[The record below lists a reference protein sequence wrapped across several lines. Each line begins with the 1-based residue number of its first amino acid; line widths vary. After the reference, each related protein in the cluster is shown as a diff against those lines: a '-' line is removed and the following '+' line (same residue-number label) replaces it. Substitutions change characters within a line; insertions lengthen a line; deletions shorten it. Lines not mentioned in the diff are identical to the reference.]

1 MLLRTYEQLIVKASL
16 DRAFGAHL
24 LAAPRDAALDAGYSA
39 IVAESL
45 VGLSGATLAEFA
57 ASLHRRI
64 YGTEPANDALEPS
77 IKPEV
82 GRAWH
87 LGRAATTA

>member
-24 LAAPRDAALDAGYSA
+24 LAKPREAALEAGYSA

-45 VGLSGATLAEFA
+45 VGLSGASLAEFA

-64 YGTEPANDALEPS
+64 YGTEPAHDAYEPVEHYGS
-77 IKPEV
+77 SPA
-82 GRAWH
+82 RSRQ
-87 LGRAATTA
+87 LAASTA

>member
-24 LAAPRDAALDAGYSA
+24 LAKPRDAALEAGYSA

-45 VGLSGATLAEFA
+45 VGLSGASLAEFA

-64 YGTEPANDALEPS
+64 YGTEPARDAYEPVERYG
-77 IKPEV
+77 PNP
-82 GRAWH
+82 AWSQQ
-87 LGRAATTA
+87 RAASTA